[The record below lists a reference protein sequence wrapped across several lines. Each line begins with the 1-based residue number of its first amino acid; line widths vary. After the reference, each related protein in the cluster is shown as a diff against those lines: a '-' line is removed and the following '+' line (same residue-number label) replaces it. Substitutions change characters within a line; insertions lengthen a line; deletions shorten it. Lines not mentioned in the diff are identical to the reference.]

1 MSMARK
7 KRTNKRRTKHTRNT
21 RNKRIR
27 RRYKQR
33 GGHSSTPERITEVLL
48 KYGQVTPLGRA
59 MRREGITNQ
68 IIEEIKERAK
78 SEDHQLNDVEIG
90 KEVLSIHKEIDKLVN
105 SGEIRRGQFD
115 HELFYI

>member
-1 MSMARK
+1 MSTTRK
-7 KRTNKRRTKHTRNT
+7 KRTNKRRTKHTKNT
-21 RNKRIR
+21 RNTRIR

-90 KEVLSIHKEIDKLVN
+90 KEVLSIHKEIDKLVR